1 MRLGYDV
8 RVRASPSARNA
19 VRPAIPAV
27 LLLVGLLPAVSGVS
41 AQAPQ
46 SPTFPTGTELV
57 QVDAVVLDSRGEPVE
72 GLREDDFVVKEDGIT
87 QSVRQFEAI
96 ALPQSTP
103 SRSVATSFVST
114 NAQPRA
120 GHRTRSFVIVFD
132 DAQLSKPDAAKA
144 RDAVA
149 RFLRTGLRDD
159 DEVTLVSTA
168 SGSWW
173 SARLGEGRDDL
184 IALLD
189 RLQGQ
194 RTVDTSSSYVSDFE
208 AMRIYVNRDQRLG
221 AEVTRRFAEN
231 GVIVDPGNANALQ
244 AANALQLGEGHPL
257 VRAKAA
263 EAYMNVRVRNQA
275 TLHALE
281 RIADALAQGKG
292 RKSVLL
298 VSDGFVH
305 DPSLPEFRDVQRA
318 MNRANGSVY
327 FLDARGLTGSSEFA
341 SAEFGRALL
350 EQDVSSTLSRVA
362 METEG
367 AESLAVDT
375 GGLSL
380 RNPNDLEGEME
391 RVARESRSYYL
402 LGYASRN
409 TGRDGKFRKIEVA
422 VRRPDVKVRARSG
435 YYAPSDAPPEP
446 LKPGELDPRI
456 REALDSP
463 FMVDGIPLRMAAYV
477 FGPAASGR
485 DSVLLVAEADPDGIA
500 PGAPDGPLDATLDS
514 YLVVTARDGGLRVP
528 VEKQISL
535 SLPASARAR
544 VRQTWLPIFRDLELP
559 PGTYQARL
567 LLRDPKTG
575 RVGTVRHEFKVPP
588 AESFRT
594 STPILTDSL
603 QGSPEQARPVPLA
616 RRFFPSGANLVYT
629 FEVYGAGPGPSSPR
643 VTSACEVRRA
653 DGSLLVKGSA
663 SPIEPD
669 PQGRLGRQVPI
680 SLLGAPAGDYE
691 IVLTVEDEASRH
703 RLQVHDPFTVSAP
716 SPSPSSRLP

>member
-1 MRLGYDV
+1 
-8 RVRASPSARNA
+8 
-19 VRPAIPAV
+19 
-27 LLLVGLLPAVSGVS
+27 
-41 AQAPQ
+41 
-46 SPTFPTGTELV
+46 
-57 QVDAVVLDSRGEPVE
+57 VDAVVLDSRGEPVE
-72 GLREDDFVVKEDGIT
+72 GLSQDDFVVKEDGNT
-87 QSVRQFEAI
+87 QSVRQFEAV
-96 ALPQSTP
+96 ALPESKP
-103 SRSVATSFVST
+103 SRTVSSSFVST
-114 NAQPRA
+114 NLQPRA
-120 GHRTRSFVIVFD
+120 GRRTRSFVILFD
-132 DAQLSKPDAAKA
+132 DAQLSKPNAGKA

-149 RFLRTGLRDD
+149 RFLRDGLRDD
-159 DEVTLVSTA
+159 DEVTLVSSATGA
-168 SGSWW
+168 WW

-189 RLQGQ
+189 RLHGQ
-194 RTVDTSSSYVSDFE
+194 RAVDTSSSYMSDFE

-244 AANALQLGEGHPL
+244 AANELGIGEGHPM

-281 RIADALAQGKG
+281 RVADALAQGKG
-292 RKSVLL
+292 RKSVIL

-305 DPSLPEFRDVQRA
+305 DPSLPEFRDAVRA
-318 MNRANGSVY
+318 LNRANSSVY

-367 AESLAVDT
+367 AESVAIDT

-409 TGRDGKFRKIEVA
+409 TARDGKFRKIEVS
-422 VRRPDVKVRARSG
+422 VRRPGLTVRARSG
-435 YYAPSDAPPEP
+435 YYAPSDAPRAPA
-446 LKPGELDPRI
+446 KPGELDPRV

-463 FMVDGIPLRMAAYV
+463 FLADGIPLRMAAYV
-477 FGPAASGR
+477 FGPAASGK
-485 DSVLLVAEADPDGIA
+485 DSVLVVAEADPDGIA
-500 PGAPDGPLDATLDS
+500 PGSPDGPLDATLDS
-514 YLVVTARDGGLRVP
+514 YLVVAARDGGVRIP

-544 VRQTWLPIFRDLELP
+544 VRQAWLPIFRDLELP

-567 LLRDPKTG
+567 LLRDQKTG
-575 RVGTVRHEFKVPP
+575 RVGTVRHEFKVP
-588 AESFRT
+588 ATESFRT

-603 QGSPEQARPVPLA
+603 QGDPTQARPVPLA
-616 RRFFPSGANLVYT
+616 RRSFASGANLVYV
-629 FEVYGAGPGPSSPR
+629 FEVYGAGPGASPR
-643 VTSACEVRRA
+643 VTSECEVRRA
-653 DGSLLVKGSA
+653 DGSPLVRGAA
-663 SPIEPD
+663 SPIQPD
-669 PQGRLGRQVPI
+669 AQGHLGREVPI
-680 SLLGAPAGDYE
+680 SLQGAPPGDYE
-691 IVLTVEDEASRH
+691 IVLTLEDEATRQ
-703 RLQVHDPFTVSAP
+703 RLQVRDPFTVSAP
-716 SPSPSSRLP
+716 PASPSSRLP